1 MSSSFNSF
9 AHIVEQLAPG
19 QATSDVVTPDTQA
32 SLSNVVHVIEDLDND
47 SFDFKV
53 ELEYQVDSLAAKV
66 NDWDKNVY
74 MSAHQQLY
82 SIQYRVLHLHKALF
96 KLGLDTDVLRS
107 SIEDFANEKKGLK
120 FKKSSS
126 CIYML
131 VSCVFAS
138 IPVKRR
144 SAYALAIESIINNYS
159 SNITEEEF
167 FKIIQ
172 EAGGI
177 YELAKP
183 SQHNAIKV
191 EAIDHPFNDAE
202 VADAT
207 VNIVEHDQ
215 GKLLVIK
222 HKNFSKLLE
231 QANVPYAVIIA
242 KDDKGAVTVFDVR
255 PIERK
260 LEDIPQL
267 AEPEPSI

>member
-47 SFDFKV
+47 SFDLKV

-74 MSAHQQLY
+74 TSAHQQLY
-82 SIQYRVLHLHKALF
+82 SIQYRVFHLHKELF

-107 SIEDFANEKKGLK
+107 NIEDFANEKKGLK

-144 SAYALAIESIINNYS
+144 SAYALAMESIINNYS

-183 SQHNAIKV
+183 VVKTAVVPATDGHSQCD
-191 EAIDHPFNDAE
+191 EDDAQPTNTENEE
-202 VADAT
+202 VINEQFSFKNKQFA
-207 VNIVEHDQ
+207 
-215 GKLLVIK
+215 GLLK
-222 HKNFSKLLE
+222 E
-231 QANVPYAVIIA
+231 PNVPYVVVVEKNEKDKLTVYAVRDLHHDT
-242 KDDKGAVTVFDVR
+242 DDVTL
-255 PIERK
+255 PA
-260 LEDIPQL
+260 LPQ
-267 AEPEPSI
+267 P